1 MPIEKM
7 TDKRFRA
14 HLVSMNK
21 TSVMQSLFLV
31 LALSL
36 FTGCGGSSASNPA
49 PLNSGN
55 LNLIFVT
62 SGDLAYHAPGDINP
76 GTANLTN
83 QGLQRSLLMAT
94 FLQKQVLGTQNVTGI
109 YALEPMTHLQTG
121 NDYPDMASLETIQQ
135 FAMLNQISLSDG
147 VNPPI
152 TANSYPIFASY
163 SAESVPAGV
172 APPVYPCEACQGLD
186 FSDQNGDNET
196 LMTGIVTANVP
207 GFYVFSAPWETIS
220 SLLTHINSRE
230 SYSLTLPSGY
240 KGPNSIYAI
249 SVTPSGKAS
258 LVTYKDDLNPPA
270 TYPALPPLASTPCTA
285 QTPFRI
291 QVSSGAVTPAQINT
305 NETIYFIRH
314 TEAHPITSWEDGNY
328 IAAGQWRALALP
340 KALSGK
346 IQPTQVISIDPANG
360 IPAGA
365 GRPASSYVRAALTV
379 EPYAI
384 ANNLPYSLADSVAV
398 FAQNAPKLSSA
409 ASDYLFT
416 GGKFSNQTVLAAWEH
431 EHIPTTV
438 NALLASYQS
447 SQIAPNWPDD
457 DYDTI
462 WTVKLDAQGNLTV
475 DNSMCEGIN
484 SAALPAAA
492 PRF

>member
-1 MPIEKM
+1 M
-7 TDKRFRA
+7 
-14 HLVSMNK
+14 H
-21 TSVMQSLFLV
+21 SLFVV

-36 FTGCGGSSASNPA
+36 LAGCGGSSVSNPA
-49 PLNSGN
+49 PLNANN

-62 SGDLAYHAPGDINP
+62 SGDLAYQAPGDINP
-76 GTANLTN
+76 TTANLTS

-109 YALEPMTHLQTG
+109 YALEPMTHLQAA

-135 FAMLNQISLSDG
+135 FAMLNQISLTDG
-147 VNPPI
+147 NNPPV
-152 TANSYPIFASY
+152 TANSYPIFTSY
-163 SAESVPAGV
+163 SADSVPTGV
-172 APPVYPCEACQGLD
+172 APPVFPCEACQGLD
-186 FSDQNGDNET
+186 FTDQNKDNET

-220 SLLTHINSRE
+220 SLLANINTSE
-230 SYSLTLPSGY
+230 SYNLTLPASF
-240 KGPNSIYAI
+240 KGPNNIYAI
-249 SVTPSGKAS
+249 SVMPPGKAS
-258 LVTYKDDLNPPA
+258 LVTYNDDLNPPA
-270 TYPALPPLASTPCTA
+270 TYPALPPVASTSCTA
-285 QTPFRI
+285 QTPFSI
-291 QVSSGAVTPAQINT
+291 QVSGGSNGAVIPSGINT

-314 TEAHPITSWEDGNY
+314 TEAHPTSTWEDGNY
-328 IAAGQWRALALP
+328 VAAGQWRALALP

-365 GRPASSYVRAALTV
+365 DRAASSYIRAALTV

-384 ANNLPYSLADSVAV
+384 ANNLPYSLAASVAV
-398 FAQNAPKLSSA
+398 FAQNAPQLSSA

-416 GGKFSNQTVLAAWEH
+416 GGKFSNQIILAAWEH
-431 EHIPTTV
+431 EHIPPTV

-475 DNSMCEGIN
+475 DNSMCEGIK
-484 SAALPAAA
+484 SAALPATA
-492 PRF
+492 PSF